1 MTLPSMPASTLVIQQ
16 QYAWLYG
23 RICDALGT
31 FSERVTITPE
41 AAMIVAFLGD
51 REMTAIEIKRSGYY
65 IGTNPSHNLRKL
77 EVEGLI
83 YRLTDKKDRRLV
95 RVALTQSGL
104 KLCVYLRKHL
114 QCSEGV
120 KVA

>member
-1 MTLPSMPASTLVIQQ
+1 MTLPSMPANTLVIQQ

-23 RICDALGT
+23 RICDALST
-31 FSERVTITPE
+31 FSDHLTITPE

-51 REMTAIEIKRSGYY
+51 REMTATEIKRAGYY
-65 IGTNPSHNLRKL
+65 IGTNTSYNLRKL

-83 YRLTDKKDRRLV
+83 CRPVDKKDRRLV
-95 RVALTQSGL
+95 RIVLTQSGL
-104 KLCVYLRKHL
+104 RLCVHLRKCL
-114 QCSEGV
+114 QCSEGM